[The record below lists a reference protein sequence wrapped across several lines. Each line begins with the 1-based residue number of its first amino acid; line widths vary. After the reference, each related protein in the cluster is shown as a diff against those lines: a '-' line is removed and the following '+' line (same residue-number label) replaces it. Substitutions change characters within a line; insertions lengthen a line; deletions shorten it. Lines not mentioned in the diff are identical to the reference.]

1 MATVDLERSRW
12 HAYFDEMAHKTLGN
26 QVCLETAVGEFDT
39 RQTSDWL
46 PLTGITYDPKS
57 DVLEVVTD
65 TLDHLI
71 AHPTAISVGYDVE
84 GLHTVS
90 VTDGEGRREIIRLKE
105 PAPLPAP

>member
-12 HAYFDEMAHKTLGN
+12 HAYFDDMARKTLGN
-26 QVCLETAVGEFDT
+26 QVCLETADREFGN
-39 RQTSDWL
+39 RRESDWL
-46 PLTGITYDPKS
+46 PLAGITYDPKS
-57 DVLEVVTD
+57 DVLEVVTE

-71 AHPTAISVGYDVE
+71 AHPSAISIDYDVE

-90 VTDGEGRREIIRLKE
+90 VTDGEGRHEIIRLKE